1 MSMQRWGLALG
12 LSLGLCLAG
21 CGDDDAAA
29 TNGKEDGGTSDGSG
43 GSKSTGG
50 KTGKDAG
57 DGQTSTGKAGNGG
70 SSSGTGGDDS
80 AGSSGSGGSDSNGG
94 SGGSGAGSDV
104 SDPSMCDVMQMTGM
118 GTDNCTGE
126 EEYAKCVTD
135 KCDYFSCYNSDACA
149 DQKDCF
155 ESSDDPCNADCMQS
169 DDCTQC
175 YLDKQPCVY
184 DCLPL
189 VTCDGMQLMPPP
201 GAGMTEEGGGCDQL
215 DDCWTR
221 SPIPISDPFAR

>member
-1 MSMQRWGLALG
+1 
-12 LSLGLCLAG
+12 
-21 CGDDDAAA
+21 
-29 TNGKEDGGTSDGSG
+29 
-43 GSKSTGG
+43 
-50 KTGKDAG
+50 
-57 DGQTSTGKAGNGG
+57 
-70 SSSGTGGDDS
+70 
-80 AGSSGSGGSDSNGG
+80 
-94 SGGSGAGSDV
+94 
-104 SDPSMCDVMQMTGM
+104 MCDVMQMTGM

-215 DDCWTR
+215 DDCCDSITDPNLGPVCKMTAKSTR
-221 SPIPISDPFAR
+221 ALGDMYCEMLIASLCPSTK